1 MEGGHGRSPA
11 CSNELQ
17 TTSENMKST
26 RFASLLPV
34 CAVFITSA
42 LWFKA
47 RSEYPHATLD
57 RVPVPL
63 QLAGMLNGPVVQV
76 AYPFYPFVEG
86 DASRL
91 RLAIFVIA
99 VAFQWGYIGR
109 LIDTRKKPPHQRT
122 FSRRAVGALGIL
134 FALGGLIVSHNL
146 LYHVGYLYRAAALA
160 WLLLMARHFFGFV
173 LDARAAQSSTN

>member
-1 MEGGHGRSPA
+1 
-11 CSNELQ
+11 
-17 TTSENMKST
+17 MKIT
-26 RFASLLPV
+26 RFALLLPV
-34 CAVFITSA
+34 CAILITSA

-63 QLAGMLNGPVVQV
+63 QLAGMLNGPVVLV

-99 VAFQWGYIGR
+99 VAFQWNYIGR
-109 LIDTRKKPPHQRT
+109 VIDTRKKAPHQRT
-122 FSRRAVGALGIL
+122 FPRRAVGALGIL

>member
-1 MEGGHGRSPA
+1 MRI
-11 CSNELQ
+11 
-17 TTSENMKST
+17 T
-26 RFASLLPV
+26 RFALLLPV
-34 CAVFITSA
+34 CAILITSA

-63 QLAGMLNGPVVQV
+63 QLAGMLNAPVVLV

-86 DASRL
+86 DASLL

-109 LIDTRKKPPHQRT
+109 VIDTRKKPPHQRT
-122 FSRRAVGALGIL
+122 IPRRTVGALGIL

-160 WLLLMARHFFGFV
+160 WLLLMARHFSGLV
-173 LDARAAQSSTN
+173 RDARAAQSLTN

>member
-1 MEGGHGRSPA
+1 
-11 CSNELQ
+11 
-17 TTSENMKST
+17 MKINK
-26 RFASLLPV
+26 FALLLPV
-34 CAVFITSA
+34 CAIVITSA

-63 QLAGMLNGPVVQV
+63 QLAGMLNAPVVLV
-76 AYPFYPFVEG
+76 AYPFYSFVDG

-109 LIDTRKKPPHQRT
+109 VIDHRLKPPHQGAIPRGA
-122 FSRRAVGALGIL
+122 FGALGIL

-146 LYHVGYLYRAAALA
+146 LYHVGYLYRVAAVA
-160 WLLLMARHFFGFV
+160 WLLAMARHFFGFIR
-173 LDARAAQSSTN
+173 DARAAQSSTS

>member
-1 MEGGHGRSPA
+1 
-11 CSNELQ
+11 
-17 TTSENMKST
+17 MKIT
-26 RFASLLPV
+26 RFALLLPV
-34 CAVFITSA
+34 CAILITSA

-63 QLAGMLNGPVVQV
+63 QLAGMLNAPIVLV

-91 RLAIFVIA
+91 RLAIFAIA

-109 LIDTRKKPPHQRT
+109 VIDRRKNPPHQRT
-122 FSRRAVGALGIL
+122 FPRGAFGALGIL
-134 FALGGLIVSHNL
+134 FSLGGLIVSHNL

-160 WLLLMARHFFGFV
+160 WLLVMARHFFGFV
-173 LDARAAQSSTN
+173 RDARAAQSSTS